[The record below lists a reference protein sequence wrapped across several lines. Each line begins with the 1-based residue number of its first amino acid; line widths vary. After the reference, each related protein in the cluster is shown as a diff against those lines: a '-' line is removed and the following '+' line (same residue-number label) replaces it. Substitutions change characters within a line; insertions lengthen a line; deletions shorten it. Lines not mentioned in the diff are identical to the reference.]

1 MIKQI
6 LHLSLVFWIVMDSLG
21 NVPIFVAVL
30 RHLEPIRQRIV
41 IVRELLI
48 ALAMMVLFLFF
59 GKEFFELLH
68 IQHQA
73 IEITGG
79 IILLIISLPMIF
91 SQHSQRP
98 PPSTKTEP
106 LVVPLA
112 IPAIAGPAVLATI
125 TIHGSGVESNQWV
138 VLIAI
143 FFAWLFTLPPLL
155 LAPLLKGWLG
165 EDGLAA
171 VECLFGYLLVLI
183 AGQMV
188 LQGLAGAFG

>member
-68 IQHQA
+68 IQHQG

-106 LVVPLA
+106 FVVPLA

-143 FFAWLFTLPPLL
+143 FFAWLFCLL
-155 LAPLLKGWLG
+155 SSWRL
-165 EDGLAA
+165 
-171 VECLFGYLLVLI
+171 C
-183 AGQMV
+183 
-188 LQGLAGAFG
+188 